1 LHEQQKGKK
10 VVDVQGKVIICTGAA
25 SGIGRAAAIVAA
37 VGGASVIVADIHE
50 DGGEQTV
57 SLIRQQGGVAAFIC
71 TDIGDEENVRRMV
84 QFALDR
90 HGRLDGAFNNA
101 ALPQSSKLLHEM
113 PSSTWRRCLD
123 VNLTG
128 TFYCMKYEIQ
138 AMLQAGGGA
147 ICNTSSGAGLTG
159 LRLGSEYS
167 ATKFGVVGLTRSA
180 ALDYAAKNIR
190 INALAPGG
198 TLTPMLEGAMQQDSQ
213 LETYLKETHPIGRLG
228 KPSELGE
235 AAIWLLSDAASFVVG
250 TCFAVDGGYTA

>member
-1 LHEQQKGKK
+1 M
-10 VVDVQGKVIICTGAA
+10 VDVKGTVSICTGAA
-25 SGIGRAAAIVAA
+25 SGIGRAAATIAGA
-37 VGGASVIVADIHE
+37 GGASVIVADINQE
-50 DGGEQTV
+50 GGDQTV
-57 SLIRQQGGVAAFIC
+57 SLIRQQGGVADFVR
-71 TDIGDEENVRRMV
+71 TDIGEEENVQRMV

-101 ALPQSSKLLHEM
+101 ALSGIHKLLHEI
-113 PSSTWRRCLD
+113 PSGVWRRCLD

-138 AMLQAGGGA
+138 AMLQGGGGA
-147 ICNTSSGAGLTG
+147 ICNTSSGAGLMG

-180 ALDYAAKNIR
+180 ALDYAANNIR

-198 TLTPMLEGAMQQDSQ
+198 TLTPMLEDATKRDPH
-213 LETYLKETHPIGRLG
+213 LEAYLKETHPIGRLG

>member
-1 LHEQQKGKK
+1 M
-10 VVDVQGKVIICTGAA
+10 VDVKGKVIICTGAG
-25 SGIGRAAAIVAA
+25 SGIGRAAATIAGA
-37 VGGASVIVADIHE
+37 GGASVIVADINQE
-50 DGGEQTV
+50 GGDQTV
-57 SLIRQQGGVAAFIC
+57 SLIRQQGGVADFIR
-71 TDIGDEENVRRMV
+71 TDICEEENVRKMV

-90 HGRLDGAFNNA
+90 NGRLDGAFNNA
-101 ALPQSSKLLHEM
+101 GLPGSSKLLHEM
-113 PSSTWRRCLD
+113 PSDIWRRCLD

-138 AMLQAGGGA
+138 AMLQGGGGA
-147 ICNTSSGAGLTG
+147 ICNTSSGAGLMG
-159 LRLGSEYS
+159 LPLGSEYS
-167 ATKFGVVGLTRSA
+167 ASKFGVVGLTRSA

-198 TLTPMLEGAMQQDSQ
+198 TLTPMLENARKRDPQ
-213 LETYLKETHPIGRLG
+213 LEAYLKETHPIGRLG

>member
-1 LHEQQKGKK
+1 
-10 VVDVQGKVIICTGAA
+10 VVDVKGKVIICTGAA
-25 SGIGRAAAIVAA
+25 SGIGRAAAIVAGA
-37 VGGASVIVADIHE
+37 GGASVIVADIHE
-50 DGGEQTV
+50 EGGDQTV
-57 SLIRQQGGVAAFIC
+57 SLIRQLGGVADFTRA
-71 TDIGDEENVRRMV
+71 DIGEEENVQRMV

-90 HGRLDGAFNNA
+90 HGRLDAAFNNA
-101 ALPQSSKLLHEM
+101 ALPPSGKLLHEM
-113 PSSTWRRCLD
+113 PSSIWRRCLD
-123 VNLTG
+123 INLTG

-138 AMLQAGGGA
+138 AMLQGGGGA

-198 TLTPMLEGAMQQDSQ
+198 TRTPMLEGAIKRDSQ
-213 LETYLKETHPIGRLG
+213 LEAYLKDTHPIGRFG
-228 KPSELGE
+228 MPSELGE

-250 TCFAVDGGYTA
+250 TCFAVDGGSTA